1 MQSVRRPIHTPARY
15 PRFTG
20 RKPCYRLNL
29 AAIMG
34 PSQAPRKRRR
44 PALAC
49 AQCRHRKVKCDRN
62 SPCGQCTQRKL
73 DSCTYIDN
81 DQSTLKDQSTFNDQ
95 ARRGPHFAAAGEVNR
110 RDASLSNQPLGNFAD
125 RAAQSGFT
133 ERASESYQ
141 PHNTLHVSHTTTGS
155 PPNQPGSGPIL
166 GTLSK
171 TRIFGHGHWMST
183 FPLVCNCFFWI
194 GIVLLSLLI

>member
-1 MQSVRRPIHTPARY
+1 MQSVRRPTHTPARY

-20 RKPCYRLNL
+20 RKPYYRLNL
-29 AAIMG
+29 AAMMG

-62 SPCGQCTQRKL
+62 SPCGQCTQRKS
-73 DSCTYIDN
+73 DSCTYTDN
-81 DQSTLKDQSTFNDQ
+81 DQSTFDDQ
-95 ARRGPHFAAAGEVNR
+95 ARQGPQFAAAGEVNR
-110 RDASLSNQPLGNFAD
+110 RDASLLNQPFDNFAD
-125 RAAQSGFT
+125 RWAPGENISAAQSGFT
-133 ERASESYQ
+133 ERASEPYQ
-141 PHNTLHVSHTTTGS
+141 PHNTLHMSRTTTGS
-155 PPNQPGSGPIL
+155 SPNQPGSGPIL

-183 FPLVCNCFFWI
+183 FPLVCNCFLCL
-194 GIVLLSLLI
+194 VLFSCRC